1 MKKKLVFFA
10 RNEKK
15 KEVFSMGDFFKNT
28 MTGLLQA
35 IEIEKGNIE
44 VKKVENLPT
53 ETYRVAETDNGEKRG
68 AEKI

>member
-1 MKKKLVFFA
+1 VLFA

-15 KEVFSMGDFFKNT
+15 KEVFSMGDFFKDT

-53 ETYRVAETDNGEKRG
+53 ETYRVLETDNGEKRG

>member
-1 MKKKLVFFA
+1 MLFA

-15 KEVFSMGDFFKNT
+15 KEVFSMGDFFKDT

-53 ETYRVAETDNGEKRG
+53 ETYRVLETDNGEKRG